1 MFNSCRRRSTLNDIN
16 IYCTSLILNFKL
28 MQTYNLEIPPERGF
42 YGSIHKIHVRDWQ
55 CFNWS
60 TTGWSEMR
68 CSFHQVLPGDRPS
81 AQLVEQLCSCNSPYV
96 VDNLFWWIINKIKIT
111 LWIFR
116 FCKGRELYI
125 NQKGSQR
132 DVAHCAQIP
141 LKLK

>member
-1 MFNSCRRRSTLNDIN
+1 MALYVTRPRRDEEQIG
-16 IYCTSLILNFKL
+16 
-28 MQTYNLEIPPERGF
+28 RG
-42 YGSIHKIHVRDWQ
+42 
-55 CFNWS
+55 
-60 TTGWSEMR
+60 
-68 CSFHQVLPGDRPS
+68 LPSAS

-96 VDNLFWWIINKIKIT
+96 VDNLFCWIINKIKIT